1 MARETMLPIFAVVAA
16 LGLAGVIIM
25 ESIMIAQKQ
34 KQQGVAFL
42 DVWILQ
48 DLMQVKYGV
57 SIHN

>member
-42 DVWILQ
+42 DV
-48 DLMQVKYGV
+48 
-57 SIHN
+57 